1 MLICLHRL
9 HFHYEAERV
18 TADERV
24 YNRDLPP
31 RLVQMMLDSP
41 ELPPAQLAEEHQAL
55 LAAEKECLQVCNALC
70 CDESRYCSKD
80 QVSDA
85 SSPTQD

>member
-1 MLICLHRL
+1 MPVLCAHRL

-24 YNRDLPP
+24 YHRDLPP

-41 ELPPAQLAEEHQAL
+41 QPPPAQLAEEHQAL
-55 LAAEKECLQVCNALC
+55 LAAEKDCLQVCKLC
-70 CDESRYCSKD
+70 FETCKQRCDCWGLP
-80 QVSDA
+80 VSY
-85 SSPTQD
+85 